1 MKRSYLMKKC
11 LHIYREDGIQGIM
24 YIDEEND
31 EILFEEQIA
40 KKHLNHWKNNSEK
53 YIKYDED
60 EQAYIE
66 RVLPSKLI
74 LSEEASWYVRK

>member
-1 MKRSYLMKKC
+1 
-11 LHIYREDGIQGIM
+11 M

-40 KKHLNHWKNNSEK
+40 KKAFKSLKKIIVKK

>member
-1 MKRSYLMKKC
+1 
-11 LHIYREDGIQGIM
+11 M

-40 KKHLNHWKNNSEK
+40 KKAFKSLKKIIVKK

-74 LSEEASWYVRK
+74 LSEEAS